1 MTNTTTGSKLNP
13 LVSYK
18 ALDDSGLN
26 YSAIYRDGQEIFF
39 TGPDCPMYAA
49 LQTTTLPVIAYV
61 PPEPPPEKTTQEK
74 VDQLLSDYGLSRE
87 EMRAAL
93 AVKTE

>member
-1 MTNTTTGSKLNP
+1 MPNTEST
-13 LVSYK
+13 
-18 ALDDSGLN
+18 
-26 YSAIYRDGQEIFF
+26 
-39 TGPDCPMYAA
+39 
-49 LQTTTLPVIAYV
+49 IAYTYEWSNAEQAV
-61 PPEPPPEKTTQEK
+61 LERTDEDGNVVYIPTDPANRDYQEFLSSGAQASPYVAPEPPPEKTTQEK